1 MLKPS
6 KTLVCQTS
14 GLEEFEFNSP
24 LKDFGHERNTQDRSF
39 ADMFELQSRRKAS
52 LSPESAELSKKE
64 KKAAKRELKSKNKTD
79 VSPDILKL
87 KSPTI
92 ILKWVT

>member
-64 KKAAKRELKSKNKTD
+64 KKAAKRELKSKNNTEQKAKIQLS
-79 VSPDILKL
+79 VSPKNN
-87 KSPTI
+87 
-92 ILKWVT
+92 